1 MLLLIALANSAGYFL
16 ASAPGVA
23 VNAQGFERVHNF
35 LLVELVHA
43 RAFPLFALMFG
54 YGLVQLARRQ
64 ERSGSDP
71 RQVRGVL
78 LRRGFALLA
87 FGAVHGVLL
96 YSGDF
101 LGAYGLIG
109 IVFTLVLLQR
119 SDRVHRCAPWYL
131 AVGGAYVLVL
141 GIVVAVGL
149 ADGGSGAAVPV
160 SPFPSAEAGSY
171 LASLAERAAEWPVH
185 TLTLLPMI
193 LMVWVGAWAARHRV
207 LEAPHEHLRLLRW
220 TAVGGLAVSLTAGLP
235 MALFSAGALG
245 VDEGT
250 AGSVRMLYE
259 TSGFFGGLGYA
270 AVFGLIAHA
279 IGRRGRRPGPVL
291 VAVTALG
298 QRSLTGYLFQSVAW
312 IVLAAPFALGLA
324 ERAESP
330 LLVSGLCA
338 VLVWVATAVA
348 ADAMRRRGHRGP
360 AEVLLRRLVYAR
372 KESGRT

>member
-23 VNAQGFERVHNF
+23 VNAQGFERVYNF
-35 LLVELVHA
+35 LMVELVHA

-64 ERSGSDP
+64 EQNGSEP
-71 RQVRGVL
+71 RQVRNVL
-78 LRRGFALLA
+78 LRRGFVLLA
-87 FGAVHGVLL
+87 FGAVHGILL

-109 IVFTLVLLQR
+109 IVFTLLLLQR
-119 SDRVHRCAPWYL
+119 SDRVHRFAPWYL
-131 AVGGAYVLVL
+131 AVGGLCVLVL
-141 GIVVAVGL
+141 AIVVAAGL
-149 ADGGSGAAVPV
+149 AGGGAGAAVPV
-160 SPFPSAEAGSY
+160 SPFPSAEAGTY

-185 TLTLLPMI
+185 TLALLPMI
-193 LMVWVGAWAARHRV
+193 LMVWVGSWAARHRI

-235 MALFSAGALG
+235 MALFSAGAIT

-259 TSGFFGGLGYA
+259 TSGFFGGVGYA
-270 AVFGLIAHA
+270 AGFGLIAYA
-279 IGRRGRRPGPVL
+279 VGRRTRTGPVL
-291 VAVTALG
+291 KAVTALG

-312 IVLAAPFALGLA
+312 MALAAPFALALG
-324 ERAESP
+324 ERSERP

-338 VLVWVATAVA
+338 VLVWVLTVVA
-348 ADAMRRRGHRGP
+348 ADVMRRLRYRGP
-360 AEVLLRRLVYAR
+360 AEVLLRWLVYGR
-372 KESGRT
+372 KAGRA